1 MTTEN
6 TTDAAELDRLREH
19 NKQLL
24 AELKAERTAHK
35 AAQEALQA
43 AQGTESTWRTRW
55 HETAVLAPLEADLRG
70 AAGGP
75 WKYLKDTCAELGLL
89 KMELDGEGIERP
101 VWYDEKGQ
109 PADLKQGLHQ
119 FLCSV
124 HQRTGNDLGHCL
136 RASGTTGGGAH
147 QSSAF
152 QPATTAEQPAPA
164 PRPALGLR

>member
-24 AELKAERTAHK
+24 AELTAHK

-70 AAGGP
+70 AASGP

-136 RASGTTGGGAH
+136 RSTGTSGSGATGAGFTRTAPTTDT
-147 QSSAF
+147 
-152 QPATTAEQPAPA
+152 PVPV